1 MMNKYLEMTFLC
13 TEAIRKMHDG
23 SRDNNSGIS
32 LVLLGNGAMHNL
44 HGSNK
49 DNMMDI
55 VSQIRPLRIQYFKV
69 LGTVRLYFG
78 TILLTGGKKLL
89 ITYPK
94 RSSCF

>member
-1 MMNKYLEMTFLC
+1 MTFLC
-13 TEAIRKMHDG
+13 IEAIRKLQDG

-55 VSQIRPLRIQYFKV
+55 VSQIRALKIQYFKV
-69 LGTVRLYFG
+69 LDIVRLYLEI
-78 TILLTGGKKLL
+78 ILQG
-89 ITYPK
+89 Y
-94 RSSCF
+94 